1 MALVDWPLATLETY
15 LPDRVEPADFDAFW
29 TRTLP
34 TERGAD
40 PVFQP
45 YDAILSTVDVFD
57 VTFAGFAGHPV
68 RGWLLTPRGARE
80 VPCVV
85 TYVGYGG
92 GRGLPHDWLVFSAAG
107 YAHFIMDTRG
117 QGGGWLA
124 GDTPDRVDHPLD
136 SQHPGYTTRGVLSP
150 DTYYYRRLIADAV
163 AAVAAARQAP
173 GVDPGR
179 IAVAGGS
186 QGGGVA
192 LAVAGLAGGVK
203 GGGPEGPG
211 GGSVKVALV
220 DVPFLCHW
228 RRAME
233 VSTQGPYAELV
244 NYCKVQRDRVD
255 QVWHTLSYVDGL
267 NFAVRAREVAALF
280 SVGLMDPTC
289 PPSTVF
295 AAYNHY
301 AGPKEMCV
309 WPYNGHEGGQT
320 HQVRRQLE
328 FLARNL

>member
-1 MALVDWPLATLETY
+1 MALVDWPLATLEKY

-29 TRTLP
+29 ARTVS
-34 TERGAD
+34 GAGGPD
-40 PVFQP
+40 PVFRP
-45 YDAILSTVDVFD
+45 YDAMLSTVDVFD
-57 VTFAGFAGHPV
+57 VTFAGFAGDPV
-68 RGWLLTPRGARE
+68 RGWLLTPRGTRD

-92 GRGLPHDWLVFSAAG
+92 GRGLPHDWLTFSAAG
-107 YAHFIMDTRG
+107 YAHFIMDNRG

-136 SQHPGYTTRGVLSP
+136 AQHSGYTTRGVLSP
-150 DTYYYRRLIADAV
+150 ETYYYRRLITDAV

-173 GVDPGR
+173 GVDPDR

-192 LAVAGLAGGVK
+192 LAVAGLADA
-203 GGGPEGPG
+203 
-211 GGSVKVALV
+211 VKVALV

-228 RRAME
+228 RRA
-233 VSTQGPYAELV
+233 VDVAGAGPYAELV

-255 QVWHTLSYVDGL
+255 QVWQTLSYVDGL
-267 NFAVRAREVAALF
+267 NFAVRARQVAALF
-280 SVGLMDPTC
+280 SVGLMDSTC

-309 WPYNGHEGGQT
+309 WPFNGHEGGQT

-328 FLARNL
+328 YLARHL

>member
-1 MALVDWPLATLETY
+1 MALVDWPLATLEKY

-29 TRTLP
+29 SKTVSAAG
-34 TERGAD
+34 GAD

-45 YDAILSTVDVFD
+45 YDAMLSTVDVFD
-57 VTFAGFAGHPV
+57 VTFAGFAGDPV
-68 RGWLLTPRGARE
+68 RGWLLTPRGARD

-92 GRGLPHDWLVFSAAG
+92 GRGLPHDWLTFSAAG
-107 YAHFIMDTRG
+107 YAHFIMDNRG

-136 SQHPGYTTRGVLSP
+136 SQHSGYTTRGVLSP
-150 DTYYYRRLIADAV
+150 ETYYYRRLIADAV
-163 AAVAAARQAP
+163 GAVAAARQAP

-192 LAVAGLAGGVK
+192 LAVAGLA
-203 GGGPEGPG
+203 EA
-211 GGSVKVALV
+211 VKVALV
-220 DVPFLCHW
+220 DVPMLCHW
-228 RRAME
+228 RRAAE
-233 VSTQGPYAELV
+233 VSARGPYAELV
-244 NYCKVQRDRVD
+244 NYCKVQRDRAD
-255 QVWHTLSYVDGL
+255 QVWHTLSYMDGL
-267 NFAVRAREVAALF
+267 NFAVRARDVPALF
-280 SVGLMDPTC
+280 SVGLMDSTC

-309 WPYNGHEGGQT
+309 WPFNGHEGGQT